1 MGNANPAALDGREE
15 GIREVVEGAGDGDE
29 IGLIEAAKG
38 G

>member
-1 MGNANPAALDGREE
+1 MGNANPAALDGNKV
-15 GIREVVEGAGDGDE
+15 GVREVVEGAGDGDE